1 MKRIIL
7 CLLFTF
13 LCLGYGY
20 AQFEPKE
27 IPAKRQDHPI
37 ALVGGT
43 IHTISGA
50 VIERGTVLFE
60 NGKIVGIGANVSVPQ
75 AAEKLDVSGKHIYPG
90 LIDARSDIG
99 LTEIGAVRATND
111 LRETGSINPNIRAE
125 VAVNPESEIIPVSR
139 ANGITHA
146 VTMPQGGTISGTAA
160 IIALDGWTWE
170 DMTFKAPVGM
180 VVNWPSM
187 TINRAWWEKRTE
199 EDQIKDRDKALNELR
214 YAFRDARAYLD
225 AKRSEKLGNT
235 PYHQVDLRWE
245 AMAPVLDRKI
255 PVFMNAEEI
264 QQIQAAVA
272 WAEQEKVNL
281 VFVGGYDTWRV
292 ADLLKTK
299 NIPVVVNP
307 IHRTPWRRWEKYDSP
322 FTLPKKL
329 YEAGIRFCI
338 SGDGDA
344 SNERN
349 LPYHAATAV
358 AYGLPKGEAIKAIT
372 LYPAQIFGIADRVG
386 SLEAGKDATL
396 IVTNGDPL
404 EITTNVE
411 MEFIEGKKIPLTSRH
426 TRLYEK
432 YKEKY
437 RRLGEKE

>member
-1 MKRIIL
+1 MKRILIVAL
-7 CLLFTF
+7 FALLFV
-13 LCLGYGY
+13 CVGY

-27 IPAKRQDHPI
+27 IPAKRQNHPI

-60 NGKIVGIGANVSVPQ
+60 NGKIVGIGTNVSIPQ
-75 AAEKLDVSGKHIYPG
+75 DAEKIDVSGKHIYPG
-90 LIDARSDIG
+90 LIDAHSDIG

-111 LRETGSINPNIRAE
+111 LRETGNINPNIRAE
-125 VAVNPESEIIPVSR
+125 VAVNPESEIIPVTR
-139 ANGITHA
+139 ANGITLA
-146 VTMPQGGTISGTAA
+146 VTIPQGGTISGTAA

-170 DMTFKAPVGM
+170 DITFKAPVGM

-187 TINRAWWEKRTE
+187 TITKAWWERRTE
-199 EDQIKDRDKALNELR
+199 EEQIKDRDKAINEIR
-214 YAFRDARAYLD
+214 NAFRDARAYLQ
-225 AKRSEKLGNT
+225 AKRSEKEGNT
-235 PYHQVDLRWE
+235 SYHQVDLRWE
-245 AMAPVLDRKI
+245 AMAPVLDQKI
-255 PVFMNAEEI
+255 PVLMNAEEI

-292 ADLLKTK
+292 TDLLKTK
-299 NIPVVVNP
+299 NIPVIVNP
-307 IHRTPWRRWEKYDSP
+307 IHRTPWRRWEKYDTP

-329 YEAGIRFCI
+329 YEAGIQYCI
-338 SGDGDA
+338 AGDGGA

-358 AYGLPKGEAIKAIT
+358 SYGLPREEAIKAIT
-372 LYPAQIFGIADRVG
+372 LYPAQILRIADRVG
-386 SLEAGKDATL
+386 SLEVGKDATL

-437 RRLGEKE
+437 RRLGGKE